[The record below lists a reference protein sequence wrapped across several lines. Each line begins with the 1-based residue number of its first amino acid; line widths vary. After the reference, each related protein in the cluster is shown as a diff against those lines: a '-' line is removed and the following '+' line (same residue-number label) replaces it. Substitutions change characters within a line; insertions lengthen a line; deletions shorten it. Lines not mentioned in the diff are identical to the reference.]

1 MGPKWVL
8 LIGAKVGHI
17 HNPYGPKWVLLIGAK
32 VGHIQNPYGA
42 QMGSINWGQGGP
54 HTEP

>member
-1 MGPKWVL
+1 MGPKWV
-8 LIGAKVGHI
+8 V
-17 HNPYGPKWVLLIGAK
+17 LIGAK
-32 VGHIQNPYGA
+32 VGHIQNPNGA